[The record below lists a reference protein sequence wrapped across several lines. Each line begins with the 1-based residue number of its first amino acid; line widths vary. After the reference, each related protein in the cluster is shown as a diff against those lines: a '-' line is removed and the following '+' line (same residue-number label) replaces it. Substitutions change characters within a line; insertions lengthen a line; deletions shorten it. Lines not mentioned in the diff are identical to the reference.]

1 MPAFHDRDDGF
12 LDGRFI
18 NAARTDVTMPSSKR
32 ACADLLG
39 VEQAIITLEIEN
51 QLYNAVS
58 ELETVTLTVDK
69 ARDLAAA
76 LLTVADDLELVRR
89 AHPESVNKPSDYVC
103 ERPRMPLWAN
113 RP

>member
-1 MPAFHDRDDGF
+1 MRIVVQADHGD
-12 LDGRFI
+12 
-18 NAARTDVTMPSSKR
+18 AVTI
-32 ACADLLG
+32 CADLLG

-51 QLYNAVS
+51 QLYNAIS

-89 AHPESVNKPSDYVC
+89 PHPESVNKVSDYVC

-113 RP
+113 PP